1 LAKTAQEIID
11 LYRRRQSAQGPEKQ
25 KMREICALYNGDMA
39 IGVPDLGE
47 EHLRPAIVNL
57 AKQGINQ
64 LAMRCASVMPN
75 LLCPPVDYGRQD
87 SARMRA
93 DQRRRVTLAWWN
105 ENHVAR
111 KLRRRS
117 RWMFA
122 YAEAPVVIRPDFARK
137 IPMWNIRSPLDCY
150 ASTQSDDPDEMV
162 PRDVIFATIHQAG
175 YVRERWPNASLVQ
188 LRNAKDDDRVEVLEY
203 IDRDEFHLVCAGSY
217 RTAWDIE
224 VSTQVHASFQGGFT
238 LDRVPNRV
246 GRTPVVI
253 PRGIS
258 LEGRAGQFD
267 GLVNMFQAQGELE
280 VLSRIARRKGVF
292 AEEWLVARSDGET
305 PEIIDEANPMAGV
318 VGRVTGG
325 QLVRIAPDVQYAT
338 DAGVDRYERNQRVEA
353 GIPADFGGEAGTG
366 IRTGARASQI
376 HANVIEPVLQEAQN
390 LFAESLMQENE
401 LAMHTDRHYFG
412 SPKKSIYVSW
422 KNESNGTETYSPET
436 LWGEST
442 RNKVEYALAGA
453 DANAIAIAV
462 LQRIGAGTI
471 SKHTG
476 MMLDPFVTDVD
487 AEMRGVEYDRLT
499 NALATQ
505 MEQLA
510 STPGGMPLP
519 DLARTIE
526 LIQGG
531 MPMWKA
537 TLQVQTEA
545 QKRQASQAQTPD
557 QAQPGIAMPG
567 QGAEAAP
574 MIAPSSPDQN
584 NLRQMLHA
592 LHSAPQQESPVG
604 LGAR

>member
-1 LAKTAQEIID
+1 
-11 LYRRRQSAQGPEKQ
+11 
-25 KMREICALYNGDMA
+25 
-39 IGVPDLGE
+39 
-47 EHLRPAIVNL
+47 
-57 AKQGINQ
+57 
-64 LAMRCASVMPN
+64 
-75 LLCPPVDYGRQD
+75 
-87 SARMRA
+87 
-93 DQRRRVTLAWWN
+93 
-105 ENHVAR
+105 
-111 KLRRRS
+111 
-117 RWMFA
+117 
-122 YAEAPVVIRPDFARK
+122 
-137 IPMWNIRSPLDCY
+137 
-150 ASTQSDDPDEMV
+150 
-162 PRDVIFATIHQAG
+162 
-175 YVRERWPNASLVQ
+175 VQ

-238 LDRVPNRV
+238 LERVPNRV

-292 AEEWLVARSDGET
+292 AEEWLVARS
-305 PEIIDEANPMAGV
+305 
-318 VGRVTGG
+318 
-325 QLVRIAPDVQYAT
+325 PDVQYAT